1 MTTLHITGMKCQHCV
16 KAVTKALEN
25 LGATEVRVDLEKEQA
40 SFAGTPLLQE
50 GPEPPEERQVP
61 KDRPKRK

>member
-25 LGATEVRVDLEKEQA
+25 LGVTEVRVDLEKEQA
-40 SFAGTPLLQE
+40 SFQGAIDKEAARTAITKQGFTL
-50 GPEPPEERQVP
+50 V
-61 KDRPKRK
+61 D